1 MGTFFYV
8 LVLFVFMFVIYDL
21 KWMRVFALASIVR
34 ADWPGHGKTA
44 ACLPFRFLFYER
56 TAGLLNT
63 SLAVFQFWP
72 LSPKGGRTERDV
84 IQGWR
89 AKVTAEGKELRCL
102 PHWAPSSSSIV
113 SCDRPRKT
121 KKDRAPRAFEEKGGT
136 GKGDERPWEED
147 RWKRIWR
154 SMRPPCCLDGGPTQT
169 YPVDRSLWN
178 IHHVSL
184 ILPLR
189 DDFFFSAFFSVC
201 DNWPITICVE

>member
-1 MGTFFYV
+1 
-8 LVLFVFMFVIYDL
+8 MFVIYDL

-121 KKDRAPRAFEEKGGT
+121 KKDRAPRAFEEKGGK
-136 GKGDERPWEED
+136 GKGMKGHEN
-147 RWKRIWR
+147 RI
-154 SMRPPCCLDGGPTQT
+154 DGKEFDFQWGLLVALMGGRHKLTRLTGLYEISTTFLSFCPSAMISSFQ
-169 YPVDRSLWN
+169 L
-178 IHHVSL
+178 
-184 ILPLR
+184 
-189 DDFFFSAFFSVC
+189 FFFVC